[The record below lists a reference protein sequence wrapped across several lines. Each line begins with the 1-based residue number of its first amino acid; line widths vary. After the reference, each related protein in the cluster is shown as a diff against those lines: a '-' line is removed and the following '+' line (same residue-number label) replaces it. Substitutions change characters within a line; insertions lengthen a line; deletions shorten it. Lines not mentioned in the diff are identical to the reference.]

1 MLWNLYIWR
10 SSELGWERS
19 QPNHEQRLGL
29 KEVPPSLPLLYDF
42 LRENILKTT
51 MKETAFNLIIAA
63 FSVKI
68 AKSSLIKTL
77 LSWRHSWFFHSF
89 QTPYSISSRK
99 KWSKFIHSFP
109 WCMPAKKKKKNLH
122 FTAGLRTADCGITP
136 SVQTSGVFYSFW
148 LHCPASHRQ
157 YAITSRKI
165 KDITQQ
171 WCMTLPSCFFC
182 WEAQYCSKAPIS
194 RWKVPWMKHPLHFC
208 FCKGKVKRLNLA
220 KQHYAASS
228 SDSNFPDTSQT
239 SESPRTAACVFLH
252 ALKVLIGIF

>member
-63 FSVKI
+63 FSAKI

-109 WCMPAKKKKKNLH
+109 WCMPAKKKKKKSSLYSWLTNSR
-122 FTAGLRTADCGITP
+122 LRN
-136 SVQTSGVFYSFW
+136 
-148 LHCPASHRQ
+148 H
-157 YAITSRKI
+157 
-165 KDITQQ
+165 
-171 WCMTLPSCFFC
+171 TL
-182 WEAQYCSKAPIS
+182 
-194 RWKVPWMKHPLHFC
+194 
-208 FCKGKVKRLNLA
+208 
-220 KQHYAASS
+220 S
-228 SDSNFPDTSQT
+228 SDFRSFLFILAPLPCFPQAVCNYFKKNKRYYPAMVHDTT
-239 SESPRTAACVFLH
+239 
-252 ALKVLIGIF
+252 